1 MSPSRSET
9 PLVFA
14 HRGASD
20 DLPEHTLEAY
30 HRAIEQGADGLE
42 CDVRLTRDRQL
53 VCIHDGRLDRTS
65 NGTGR
70 VSTATLADL
79 QRLDFG
85 SWHPRHQRDSP
96 ARVLTLDRLLATVVE
111 YNRPLRLLIETK
123 HPSRYGSAVEIQVV
137 RMLREYGLI
146 GGAGSSPVSLVLMS
160 FSPLA
165 LRRARI
171 LAPEVPT
178 AFLFD
183 LAALARRNGHVPYDA
198 PVLGP
203 SLGVLRSRPELVR
216 RAHEHGRQVYVWT
229 VNRPEDVDFAMGSG
243 VDGIITD
250 RPAFVRHR
258 VRTSGPAPR
267 EPGREQAREQAGEH
281 VRGQVREPG
290 A

>member
-1 MSPSRSET
+1 VSPSRT
-9 PLVFA
+9 VAPLVFA

-79 QRLDFG
+79 QGLDFG
-85 SWHPRHQRDSP
+85 SWHPRYQTDSGQP
-96 ARVLTLDRLLATVVE
+96 ARVLTLDRLLAAVVE

-123 HPSRYGSAVEIQVV
+123 HPTRYGSAVEIQVM
-137 RMLREYGLI
+137 RMLRQYGLI
-146 GGAGSSPVSLVLMS
+146 GGVGSLPVSPVLMS

-165 LRRARI
+165 LRRARL

-198 PVLGP
+198 PVLAP
-203 SLGVLRSRPELVR
+203 SIGVLRSRSELVR
-216 RAHEHGRQVYVWT
+216 HAHERGRQVYVWT
-229 VNRPEDVDFAMGSG
+229 VNRAEDVDFAVQSG

-250 RPAFVRHR
+250 RPAFVRDR
-258 VRTSGPAPR
+258 VRA
-267 EPGREQAREQAGEH
+267 GR
-281 VRGQVREPG
+281 G